1 MKSLGNKER
10 NSASICNLGSSPEF
24 HQFVILPPHQLLYK
38 ASCCIVWCHWW
49 TPWNEVVTCGFE
61 NGTSRAELEVITHF
75 LFANYKNVRRRHFF
89 VHSTRGYVP
98 VPEVLKNSFLL
109 FYFLS
114 VLFYTFYFQFRRKEG
129 NVDEMKR
136 KRYCTRRR
144 RRRAKRKKELLLS
157 LPWQ

>member
-89 VHSTRGYVP
+89 VHSRGYVP

-109 FYFLS
+109 FSLS
-114 VLFYTFYFQFRRKEG
+114 SFFTRFIFNSGEKKKATLMKWKGKDIVLDGEQKG
-129 NVDEMKR
+129 
-136 KRYCTRRR
+136 
-144 RRRAKRKKELLLS
+144 KKELLLS